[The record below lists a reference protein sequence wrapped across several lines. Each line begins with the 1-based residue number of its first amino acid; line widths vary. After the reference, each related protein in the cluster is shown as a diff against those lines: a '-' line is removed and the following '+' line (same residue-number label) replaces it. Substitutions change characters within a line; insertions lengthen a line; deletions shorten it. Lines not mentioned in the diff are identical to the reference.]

1 MMMMNGDNFD
11 QDDIKKYKKQVRSIV
26 FKYLYLGTVPM
37 EHEF

>member
-11 QDDIKKYKKQVRSIV
+11 QDDIKNIKNKFAV